1 MAKIQCYNCRRETPI
16 VAPNYRCKHCNYPLN
31 KYIQSQES
39 PNDETIIDNPDLPDS
54 QALIDNSPPAVA
66 EPKAA
71 DLTLNDLFQK
81 NVDDSLRDIKEVLSQ
96 LKPDEKIESSETGPV
111 ILKQNKNPE
120 KNGKI
125 VAGWLVVH
133 TEKKLPVTYE
143 LFEGDNIIGRPD
155 GPHQVDVRIE
165 DDEYVS
171 RVHALIR
178 IKKDFLYRFSYELL
192 DDGSL
197 RRGSSSTNGTYINGQ
212 EERLPREK
220 TVFLRDGDT
229 IQVGTTKL
237 VFKNI
242 DQTDDL
248 HDAAHSVLSTDFT
261 NTVAI
266 RR

>member
-1 MAKIQCYNCRRETPI
+1 MAKIQCYNCRRETPV

-31 KYIQSQES
+31 KYIQAQED
-39 PNDETIIDNPDLPDS
+39 PKEENIIDKPQLPNADPIPVTPQPDV
-54 QALIDNSPPAVA
+54 I
-66 EPKAA
+66 
-71 DLTLNDLFQK
+71 LNDIFK
-81 NVDDSLRDIKEVLSQ
+81 KSVDDSLQDIRDVLQ
-96 LKPDEKIESSETGPV
+96 RLKPDEQLERSETGPV
-111 ILKQNKNPE
+111 IFKKNKNPE
-120 KNGKI
+120 KDGKI

-171 RVHALIR
+171 RVHAHIR

-197 RRGSSSTNGTYINGQ
+197 RRGNSSTNGTYINGN
-212 EERLPREK
+212 EERLPK
-220 TVFLRDGDT
+220 NKMVHLRDGDT

-237 VFKNI
+237 VFKNT
-242 DQTDDL
+242 DSTDDL
-248 HDAAHSVLSTDFT
+248 HDAANSVLSSDFT

-266 RR
+266 RL

>member
-1 MAKIQCYNCRRETPI
+1 MAKIQCYNCRRETPV

-31 KYIQSQES
+31 KYIQAENE
-39 PNDETIIDNPDLPDS
+39 PVDET
-54 QALIDNSPPAVA
+54 LIDQPQLPA
-66 EPKAA
+66 P
-71 DLTLNDLFQK
+71 DTILNDVFK
-81 NVDDSLRDIKEVLSQ
+81 RNVDESLQDIRDVIQ
-96 LKPDEKIESSETGPV
+96 RLKSDEKIESSETGPV
-111 ILKQNKNPE
+111 IIKQNRNPE
-120 KNGKI
+120 KDGKI

-155 GPHQVDVRIE
+155 GPHQVDIRIE

-178 IKKDFLYRFSYELL
+178 IKKDFLHRFDYELL

-197 RRGSSSTNGTYINGQ
+197 RRGSLSTNGTYINGN
-212 EERLPREK
+212 EERLPRDK
-220 TVFLRDGDT
+220 VVFLRDNDT

-237 VFKNI
+237 VFKST
-242 DQTDDL
+242 DSTDDL
-248 HDAAHSVLSTDFT
+248 HDAANSVLSSDFT